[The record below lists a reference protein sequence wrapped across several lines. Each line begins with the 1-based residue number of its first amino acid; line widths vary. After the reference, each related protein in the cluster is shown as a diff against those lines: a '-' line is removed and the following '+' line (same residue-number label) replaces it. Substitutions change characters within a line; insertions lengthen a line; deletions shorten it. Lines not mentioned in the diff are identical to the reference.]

1 MADEEIVRG
10 LGVVRMCQLVATTIV
25 LYDHAITFGQ
35 EVEYIWSKQ
44 ISASKILF
52 ILNRYL
58 AELVLIA
65 EGICLVHQEFS
76 VAPYVSS
83 WTLFYALIGV
93 SFLSRCNVFFRFQGY
108 FNAFLICVGGAV
120 MSLRVVAMHEASK
133 KILILVSSLLM
144 GELISMVT
152 VLSFSFR
159 TITALQ
165 QSQTHAC
172 IKTGVSHYYW
182 TFYLFPMVLETVLF
196 GLAVSVAFK
205 HVRERGLLT
214 GESVLDVLFRD
225 SIYYFII
232 IECAFIANAATAFY
246 LTKHGVYDKG
256 VFHVPWLQIPQGVS
270 ISVTILVVSR
280 LILNLQ
286 HVYYLPIRDH
296 SLVSSIQWRGPS
308 DEAGLPEP
316 DRLYTLNSPLP

>member
-10 LGVVRMCQLVATTIV
+10 LDVVRICQLVATTVV
-25 LYDHAITFGQ
+25 LYDHVITFGQ

-44 ISASKILF
+44 WSASKTLF

-58 AELVLIA
+58 
-65 EGICLVHQEFS
+65 GEFLLMYAS
-76 VAPYVSS
+76 YV
-83 WTLFYALIGV
+83 I
-93 SFLSRCNVFFRFQGY
+93 RDVFFRFQGY
-108 FNAFLICVGGAV
+108 FNALLICIGGAV

-133 KILILVSSLLM
+133 KILTLVGVLLF

-152 VLSFSFR
+152 VLSLSFR
-159 TITALQ
+159 TVKGLATFHPYSYRRLLTIAVVLQ
-165 QSQTHAC
+165 QSSVHAC
-172 IKTGVSHYYW
+172 IASGVPHYYW

-196 GLAVSVAFK
+196 SLALSVAFR
-205 HVRERGLLT
+205 HIRERGLLT

-232 IECAFIANAATAFY
+232 IECAFSANVATAFY
-246 LTKHGVYDKG
+246 VTRHGRYSKG
-256 VFHVPWLQIPQGVS
+256 VLHVPWLQIPQGVS

-286 HVYYLPIRDH
+286 HVYYLPIRNH
-296 SLVSSIQWRGPS
+296 SVVSSIQWRGPS
-308 DEAGLPEP
+308 DEADLPLD